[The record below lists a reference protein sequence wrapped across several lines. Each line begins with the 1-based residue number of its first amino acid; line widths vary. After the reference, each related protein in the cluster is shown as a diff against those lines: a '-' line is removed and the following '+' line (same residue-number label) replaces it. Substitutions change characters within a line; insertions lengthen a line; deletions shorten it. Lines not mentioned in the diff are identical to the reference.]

1 MSEQDQSI
9 QIRNLQELVR
19 RQSAD
24 LDRLRERASGAEPR
38 AAFRAWG
45 VVLLGGLLASTMGTW
60 LVLPHF
66 TSANEDFPDS
76 FMNFGLWDVFGS
88 PGETVGGQ
96 TGIVITLLFV
106 LLGFGMAALA
116 EPGAARL
123 YTAGVS
129 AVLLLAAEIWL
140 RVGISGEV
148 AGQGLGRGDTYQNIY
163 AYGGGGLSLAF
174 ILTFGVAAWAFSQA
188 KNFRD

>member
-1 MSEQDQSI
+1 MPEQDQSI

-24 LDRLRERASGAEPR
+24 IQQLKERAAGTEPR
-38 AAFRAWG
+38 AAFRTSGAL
-45 VVLLGGLLASTMGTW
+45 LLGGLLASTMGTW

-66 TSANEDFPDS
+66 SSTNEDLPDS

-96 TGIVITLLFV
+96 TGIVMTLLLL
-106 LLGFGMAALA
+106 LLGLGLAALVR
-116 EPGAARL
+116 PGAARL
-123 YTAGVS
+123 YSLGVS
-129 AVLLLAAEIWL
+129 AVLLFAAEIWL

-148 AGQGLGRGDTYQNIY
+148 AGQAVGDGESYRYFN
-163 AYGGGGLSLAF
+163 AYGGGALSIALV
-174 ILTFGVAAWAFSQA
+174 LTFGLGAWAFSQA
-188 KNFRD
+188 RNFRD